1 MTAAYHAHLPC
12 PQSLVL
18 ASRACT
24 RVRWNNSW
32 TTEHHGVHPSASFSP
47 LFWSLTPSSFTSP
60 PPLHSFPRARLPS
73 LFYSPSFLLA
83 FRSVKKKKKRKRNE
97 YRATLVFE
105 YSNPPPHFI
114 PFSPLPPISIL
125 TIANENRRFSSLK
138 NLGEFQVFLFSSLFC
153 SFFFLSR
160 RTTLPLL
167 ILKKLLTMRRGI
179 GKGEARTRINI
190 VPREKKVLNLSNC
203 ENDEVARAI

>member
-60 PPLHSFPRARLPS
+60 PPLHSSPCARLPS

-153 SFFFLSR
+153 SFFFFKPSNHFATFDFKKTSDDEERDKERPELV
-160 RTTLPLL
+160 L
-167 ILKKLLTMRRGI
+167 ILYQGRKRFLICQTVKM
-179 GKGEARTRINI
+179 TR
-190 VPREKKVLNLSNC
+190 
-203 ENDEVARAI
+203 

>member
-60 PPLHSFPRARLPS
+60 PLHSSPRARLPS
-73 LFYSPSFLLA
+73 LFYSLRPSRFSI
-83 FRSVKKKKKRKRNE
+83 RKKKKKTNIAQPSTRTR
-97 YRATLVFE
+97 TLHILFL
-105 YSNPPPHFI
+105 
-114 PFSPLPPISIL
+114 FSPLPFRSSVNNSERKPKIL
-125 TIANENRRFSSLK
+125 KFEKLGRVSS
-138 NLGEFQVFLFSSLFC
+138 FFLFL
-153 SFFFLSR
+153 FFLKHR
-160 RTTLPLL
+160 EPLCQSSTSDF
-167 ILKKLLTMRRGI
+167 KKLLMMERGV
-179 GKGEARTRINI
+179 GEREGRICDI
-190 VPREKKVLNLSNC
+190 VPREKKVLNLSLWKWRGS
-203 ENDEVARAI
+203 RAI